1 MIPRFGR
8 AVCDY
13 FTFGTVPSV
22 TISPT
27 GIGFVT
33 QGGVIPVRQLDT
45 TPALTL
51 TNKLAVIFT
60 LTRDIVNGSNAEALV
75 KAVASE
81 NISAALDAALFGT
94 QAAML
99 DQPSGS
105 LRNAPTLT
113 ATANAAGVDSL
124 RADLGKLAAAVAP
137 VGGDEIAFVANPANS
152 VKVRLAL
159 GGADFPYRVFSSG
172 QVAVG
177 TVIAIALPAL
187 ASATADNIRIDVSK
201 ESVLHHET
209 APTQQLGEGGVIASP
224 ARSLWQTDL
233 IGIKLVLPVSW
244 GLRDATGI
252 AQIVGVN
259 W

>member
-51 TNKLAVIFT
+51 TPNKLAVIFT

-124 RADLGKLAAAVAP
+124 RADLGKLADFFVEVHGAIPYQFTPTIYAEKLEQLRAKNQRSTRLPSGAASA
-137 VGGDEIAFVANPANS
+137 
-152 VKVRLAL
+152 
-159 GGADFPYRVFSSG
+159 SSG
-172 QVAVG
+172 H
-177 TVIAIALPAL
+177 
-187 ASATADNIRIDVSK
+187 ATAVPRPRSARPRASVRRNAGAKLHGRPCGCHV
-201 ESVLHHET
+201 ES
-209 APTQQLGEGGVIASP
+209 
-224 ARSLWQTDL
+224 R
-233 IGIKLVLPVSW
+233 
-244 GLRDATGI
+244 
-252 AQIVGVN
+252 
-259 W
+259 